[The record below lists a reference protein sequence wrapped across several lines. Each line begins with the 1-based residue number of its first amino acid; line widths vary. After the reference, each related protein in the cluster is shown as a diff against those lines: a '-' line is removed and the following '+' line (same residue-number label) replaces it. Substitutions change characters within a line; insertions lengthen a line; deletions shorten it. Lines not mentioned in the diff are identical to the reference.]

1 MCIVLRDASGSWE
14 PSWHKILYINQRP
27 ESMCVYGQEK
37 FPLQQYN
44 QFLLRAAHC
53 LLLLKAEVQLLLTR
67 SGVV

>member
-1 MCIVLRDASGSWE
+1 
-14 PSWHKILYINQRP
+14 
-27 ESMCVYGQEK
+27 MCVYGQEK